1 MNIDLPPGGLR
12 TAVIG
17 VSDVSTSIELLQS
30 WFPGLRQLQL
40 HRVINTEDLD
50 DGGLCGRA
58 VPAVS
63 HPGLKGSGPSG
74 HEQTSASHRPTGEKR
89 SQEPPGDPTPMH
101 CHRNTPNQRP
111 NALTH
116 GSHGRM
122 SLPSRDAVG
131 LQRVQRA
138 NAVWGSK
145 AVHSD
150 FKGMERLRL
159 GVVPV
164 RPSPRVAEKSGRRPS
179 RAHPPQNRR
188 RSESLRSRQAS
199 PLDPDAGFTV
209 QCINADHAVNN
220 GDRIFGY
227 KLATSPQAG
236 GLAVGRAVAH
246 PVFRRS
252 RRRWCCAGGHGVQP
266 IVWCGICPQ
275 VIRHQSQN

>member
-1 MNIDLPPGGLR
+1 
-12 TAVIG
+12 
-17 VSDVSTSIELLQS
+17 
-30 WFPGLRQLQL
+30 
-40 HRVINTEDLD
+40 
-50 DGGLCGRA
+50 
-58 VPAVS
+58 
-63 HPGLKGSGPSG
+63 
-74 HEQTSASHRPTGEKR
+74 
-89 SQEPPGDPTPMH
+89 
-101 CHRNTPNQRP
+101 
-111 NALTH
+111 
-116 GSHGRM
+116 M
-122 SLPSRDAVG
+122 SLPSGEAVG

-138 NAVWGSK
+138 DAVWGSK

-266 IVWCGICPQ
+266 IVWCGICPP
-275 VIRHQSQN
+275 VIRHQSQNYWLNDRLLDPSHAGAPVIWECRAPEGQARACEPTSLSSVARLGDCAYGLELCSKEYA

>member
-1 MNIDLPPGGLR
+1 
-12 TAVIG
+12 
-17 VSDVSTSIELLQS
+17 
-30 WFPGLRQLQL
+30 
-40 HRVINTEDLD
+40 VINTEDLD

-220 GDRIFGY
+220 GDPDLR
-227 KLATSPQAG
+227 LQAG
-236 GLAVGRAVAH
+236 NIATGGR
-246 PVFRRS
+246 PRGRP
-252 RRRWCCAGGHGVQP
+252 RCCAPGFPTFSKTLVLRLGARCSTHRL
-266 IVWCGICPQ
+266 VWNLSAGYPPS
-275 VIRHQSQN
+275 VSELVA

>member
-1 MNIDLPPGGLR
+1 MCCARLSHLHSRYHCALSRSPIVPDAVLPSARAMQSIALPRLKLNR
-12 TAVIG
+12 SMRSMTSAPVLSVI
-17 VSDVSTSIELLQS
+17 S
-30 WFPGLRQLQL
+30 
-40 HRVINTEDLD
+40 
-50 DGGLCGRA
+50 
-58 VPAVS
+58 
-63 HPGLKGSGPSG
+63 GSALS

-101 CHRNTPNQRP
+101 CHRSTPNQRP
-111 NALTH
+111 NALT
-116 GSHGRM
+116 R
-122 SLPSRDAVG
+122 PTAVMAACRFLLAMPLAFSG
-131 LQRVQRA
+131 F
-138 NAVWGSK
+138 NGPMSK

-150 FKGMERLRL
+150 FKGMERLSL

-188 RSESLRSRQAS
+188 RSESLRSCQAS

-227 KLATSPQAG
+227 KLATSPQVG

-266 IVWCGICPQ
+266 IVWCGICPP